1 MRRQAVVSS
10 MLHSIGYDAAHRS
23 LEIEFASGGTVYE
36 YLDVPAN
43 EHR

>member
-1 MRRQAVVSS
+1 MRRQAVTSS
-10 MLHSIGYDAAHRS
+10 MLNSIGYDAAHRS
-23 LEIEFASGGTVYE
+23 LEIEFVSGTVYE